1 MDMRECERYGCAVLA
16 GGEGRRMGQV
26 NKAELGCNGRSFLE
40 HIFSELEKTGMKGY
54 LSVAN
59 YDQDAPENWTL
70 VRDCVTGTDGGFI
83 GPAGGILS
91 CLMQAE
97 KDGLEGL
104 FFAPCDA
111 PFLDAAIYGELAE
124 QIDEETDAVFWRTGD
139 GRVQTTFGWY
149 SVRCIPAFRDD
160 VANGKYKILMTMD
173 RLRCRILSS
182 ENHGIY
188 ERSFLNINK
197 PEDYRKLT
205 EAGCRHIL
213 VCGRRQAGKTT
224 LVNRVVEA
232 IDRPVYGFRT
242 KASEPDENGVRHVYM
257 YPAGKNVSPD
267 DPGNMTPEN
276 HIGDTCGKVL
286 DVNTE
291 VFDRL
296 GVSLIR
302 EAKEDGVL
310 IMDELGFMEENAKEF
325 SSAVL
330 AALDSDFPIL
340 ATVKDTDKRCGFLE
354 AVRNH
359 PRAELLMIDEE
370 NRDELFDYVRDIIG
384 TW

>member
-1 MDMRECERYGCAVLA
+1 MDMRAVERYGCAVLA

-26 NKAELGCNGRSFLE
+26 NKAELGFNGRSFLE
-40 HIFSELEKTGMKGY
+40 HIASELEKTGMKGY

-59 YDQDAPENWTL
+59 YDQTVPENWTP
-70 VRDCVTGTDGGFI
+70 VRDCVTRAEGGFV

-111 PFLDAAIYGELAE
+111 PFFDAALHGELAE
-124 QIDEETDAVFWRTGD
+124 QIDDETDAVFWRTRD
-139 GRVQTTFGWY
+139 GRIQTTFGWY

-160 VANGKYKILMTMD
+160 VASGKYKILRTMNK
-173 RLRCRILSS
+173 LRCRILNTEDS
-182 ENHGIY
+182 GID
-188 ERSFLNINK
+188 ERCFMNVNS
-197 PEDYRKLT
+197 PEDYRRLA
-205 EAGCRHIL
+205 EARRRHIL
-213 VCGRRQAGKTT
+213 ICGKKQVGKST
-224 LVNRVVEA
+224 LVNRVIES
-232 IDRPVYGFRT
+232 IGRPVYGFRT

-257 YPAGKNVSPD
+257 YPAQNVSPD
-267 DPGNMTPEN
+267 DPDSMTTEN

-302 EAKEDGVL
+302 EAKDDGVL
-310 IMDELGFMEENAKEF
+310 IMDELGFMEENARAF
-325 SSAVL
+325 CDAVL
-330 AALDSDFPIL
+330 DALDSDIPVL
-340 ATVKDTDKRCGFLE
+340 ATVKDTDKNCGFLE

-359 PRAELLMIDEE
+359 PRAVLLMIDEE
-370 NRDELFDYVRDIIG
+370 NRDELFGYVRDISG